1 MTNYHWTGATNT
13 NSTTNTNWNPNGVP
27 GAGDVVIFDNQATQ
41 DCRWVHTAT
50 GSSVTVDEMII
61 ESNFSHNLTLD
72 AIATIK
78 GMSLNK
84 NIQHG
89 IANELNFVNGPIS
102 SGGYK
107 TYSERYLLIGDSANY
122 PSGRQNLTFDFDA
135 QNVCKFDDGEHP
147 IIKLSSGTFHPDYV
161 TPTGTSGI
169 TDFYELKIDA
179 TVTAFART
187 GAITANDKL
196 KHFKMSGGT
205 TTQFTCAITP
215 VDWGVATV
223 EYTGV
228 SSGTFNLPVS
238 HTTNYNSGNFE
249 AFYRKIIL
257 SANTAG
263 HRIDM
268 QDNRYVSV
276 EEFEI
281 GDGLLFVGP
290 RGLDKQGSDIRTILP
305 PKIRGSW
312 SFSSISD
319 GIYRSPSQASGPMRK
334 VNGNFHITGKLD
346 VDGLIDPT
354 GLELTP
360 QGSNPGGVAANTLWL
375 NSGDSNKLY
384 QGSSAVG
391 GGGGGSGTVTS
402 VAVTGSDGIEVD
414 SGSPVTTSGTIAL
427 GVNKTNMLSHLNVE
441 DGADVTDTTNVT
453 AAGALMDSEV
463 TNLAQVKAFDSADYA
478 TAAQGATAD
487 AALPK
492 AGGTMAGNITMA
504 GSQTVDGRDLSVD
517 GAKLDGIASG
527 ATANAGTVTSVAT
540 GTGLSGGTI
549 TSSGTVSLANTS
561 VSAGSYTNADI
572 TVDAQGRL
580 TAAANG
586 SGGGGGS
593 GDVVGP
599 SSATDSNF
607 AAFDGTTGKLI
618 KDSTKSAS
626 DFATAVS
633 ETCMVRLSTDIPNF
647 TPTGAYTLLQA
658 TNNWDTGVVMPP
670 NANFDTNTGIYT
682 VPSDGVYR
690 ISWQVSFRF
699 TASGQTQASRIYV
712 NGNPA
717 GQGQVVSTGNWPI
730 MGSSIL
736 LFLSAGDALGL
747 YVYISNTGKTLVGDS
762 LTVGAVQMS
771 INKVSN

>member
-1 MTNYHWTGATNT
+1 M
-13 NSTTNTNWNPNGVP
+13 P

-84 NIQHG
+84 NIQNG

-478 TAAQGATAD
+478 TAAQGTTAD
-487 AALPK
+487 NALPK
-492 AGGTMAGNITMA
+492 AGGTMTGEIEGTTITLNAIPADPATDAKVRLGESGTSSNMLRIQTNDGRIDIGPNN
-504 GSQTVDGRDLSVD
+504 GSYAHIQTDRSQFYFSKPVLVDGGGQVFAYND
-517 GAKLDGIASG
+517 GLKLG
-527 ATANAGTVTSVAT
+527 T
-540 GTGLSGGTI
+540 GTSAAGGTTAI
-549 TSSGTVSLANTS
+549 TIADGSS
-561 VSAGSYTNADI
+561 DI
-572 TVDAQGRL
+572 TVAGTTTSTGFVKTGGTSSQFLMAD
-580 TAAANG
+580 G
-586 SGGGGGS
+586 SVSTGGGGGGS

-599 SSATDSNF
+599 SSATNNNF
-607 AAFDGTTGKLI
+607 VAFDGTTGKLV
-618 KDSTKSAS
+618 KDSAKSAS
-626 DFATAVS
+626 DFATAAQGS
-633 ETCMVRLSTDIPNF
+633 LAASALQPTQAETDAF
-647 TPTGAYTLLQA
+647 TPTAVSGPHWAGA
-658 TNNWDTGVVMPP
+658 PP
-670 NANFDTNTGIYT
+670 HTIQDAIE
-682 VPSDGVYR
+682 R
-690 ISWQVSFRF
+690 IAQHV
-699 TASGQTQASRIYV
+699 
-712 NGNPA
+712 GN
-717 GQGQVVSTGNWPI
+717 
-730 MGSSIL
+730 
-736 LFLSAGDALGL
+736 ALGP
-747 YVYISNTGKTLVGDS
+747 IP
-762 LTVGAVQMS
+762 
-771 INKVSN
+771 